1 MITILPQQTLL
12 PIRYDLNAY
21 SFFSDAKV
29 PLPIR
34 LLHRAH
40 LY

>member
-21 SFFSDAKV
+21 SFFSDAKG
-29 PLPIR
+29 
-34 LLHRAH
+34 AAA
-40 LY
+40 Y